1 VRQIKKIAPLP
12 LKIAPVTQYRDSD
25 MAPRAGILRL
35 SSIFLVAIR
44 VSLSR
49 TTVEGLKFVD
59 LNAIHAQARELNLA
73 ILEGD

>member
-1 VRQIKKIAPLP
+1 VRQIKKIVRLP
-12 LKIAPVTQYRDSD
+12 LKIAPVMQHRDSD
-25 MAPRAGILRL
+25 MAPRVGILRL
-35 SSIFLVAIR
+35 SSIFRVVIR
-44 VSLSR
+44 VSWSR